1 MKPYTLLLLVFSS
14 TLCFSQSAV
23 KKANRLFQTKA
34 YTSAAEVYGELLADN
49 TELDLETLLQAADT
63 YHYIKEPRQAAQLY
77 EKAYNKNDKDLGAPF
92 LYRYYQSLR
101 GLREYEKADALYR
114 KFLLDQD
121 KSDALAQYENA
132 VQQFDSLRND
142 ATPSQY
148 SLRNLDIN
156 TEYSEF
162 APVFY
167 KEGIIFSSSRPGASK
182 ELYAW
187 NRQPYLS
194 LFVANE
200 NEEGNLEEVRV
211 FSKQIGTQ
219 FHDATLAFV
228 PNSDE
233 VFFTSSN
240 VKKNKLI
247 LDAGRTNN
255 FKIYRG
261 RMSDNKI
268 VEKEELHFN
277 SNTYSVGHPAVSS
290 DGKYLLF
297 ASDMPGGF
305 GGADIYYCRIYEDG
319 MISDPVNAGSDI
331 NTWGNDFFPYVVDDM
346 LFFASDGHVG
356 FGGLDLYEVSFTPNI
371 GLGIPKNLGKNI
383 NSVGDDFGF
392 ILNSETNTGYV
403 SSNRVSG
410 MGDDDIYHFNRVPP
424 ECNQWVIGNVKDIT
438 TQRPIFNVT
447 VVAKDSIGN
456 TVETTVTDAAGDFI
470 FSQPCEEPVVIVA
483 SKNGYYE
490 SEERAYTGKENDGK
504 TEGIDI
510 WMKNAEEKIIQDAN
524 TGEEKIDLAAIF
536 FEYDKSEVTSKAAAV
551 LDEAVNLMKKYPEMI
566 IKIEAHTDARGSA
579 EYNRSLSDRRAK
591 ATRDYLYAQGVATNR
606 IVSAIGF
613 GESQLLNEC
622 SDGISCDETMHSKN
636 RRSNFIILKR

>member
-1 MKPYTLLLLVFSS
+1 MKFQSTLLLLLFS
-14 TLCFSQSAV
+14 TFCFSQSAL

-34 YTSAAEVYGELLADN
+34 YTSAAEVYGELLEEN
-49 TELDLETLLQAADT
+49 TALDLETLLQAADT

-114 KFLLDQD
+114 KFLKDQEQT
-121 KSDALAQYENA
+121 DALASYEVA
-132 VQQFDSLRND
+132 VQRFDSLRKDN
-142 ATPSQY
+142 TPSQY

-162 APVFY
+162 APVAY
-167 KEGIIFSSSRPGASK
+167 DGRIIFSSSRPGASK

-194 LFVANE
+194 LFIADE
-200 NEEGNLEEVRV
+200 NEQGNLENVRV

-228 PNSDE
+228 PDSDQ

-247 LDAGRTNN
+247 LDSGRTNN

-261 RMSDNKI
+261 RMEDTKI
-268 VEKEELHFN
+268 VEKQELHFN

-297 ASDMPGGF
+297 ASDMPGGY
-305 GGADIYYCRIYEDG
+305 GGADLYYCRIYEDG
-319 MISDPVNAGSDI
+319 MISDPVNAGSSI
-331 NTWGNDFFPYVVDDM
+331 NTWGNDFFPHVVDGT

-356 FGGLDLYEVSFTPNI
+356 FGGLDLYEVEFTPEF
-371 GLGIPKNLGKNI
+371 GLGVPNNLGKNI
-383 NSVGDDFGF
+383 NSVGDDFGL
-392 ILNSETNTGYV
+392 ILNPETNTGYV
-403 SSNRVSG
+403 SSNRASG
-410 MGDDDIYHFNRVPP
+410 MGDDDLYHFNRVPP
-424 ECNQWVIGNVKDIT
+424 ECNQWVIGNVKDST

-447 VVAKDSIGN
+447 VVAKDSTGT

-470 FSQPCEEPVVIVA
+470 FSQPCEEAVTIVA
-483 SKNGYYE
+483 SKSGYYE
-490 SEERAYTGKENDGK
+490 SEERAYTGKANDGK
-504 TEGIDI
+504 TEGIAI

-524 TGEEKIDLAAIF
+524 TGEEKIDMEAIF
-536 FEYDKSEVTSKAAAV
+536 FNYDQWEVTS
-551 LDEAVNLMKKYPEMI
+551 
-566 IKIEAHTDARGSA
+566 
-579 EYNRSLSDRRAK
+579 
-591 ATRDYLYAQGVATNR
+591 
-606 IVSAIGF
+606 
-613 GESQLLNEC
+613 
-622 SDGISCDETMHSKN
+622 
-636 RRSNFIILKR
+636 